1 MKRMNPQRKIRHAP
15 LLAALLISLLAPASR
30 ATTLAECLA
39 AALQEHPGAQAAAL
53 RVEAARHA
61 IDQAR
66 SGWYPTLTAEAAYAR
81 TDQPP
86 QAFSMILNQRRIS
99 FDNDFNNPDDT
110 ENLGIALQL
119 AYPLYTG
126 GARGLQQ
133 NQAVRGESAATRQRD
148 ALLNELIHQVTRA
161 YYGVLQVQALVEVQ
175 TDTAHSLEESLR
187 VASARFDAGSVVQTD
202 VLNLEVRL
210 AEAQENLIRA
220 RNGVELAVAAL
231 NTAIGRDMATAAA
244 ISPQPFQ
251 EFGPPPAAPP
261 AEPDGRPEVQA
272 AEEVAGIRELD
283 WLQSRRTYHPRVNLF
298 GSLDW
303 NSDVSTDFESSYLVG
318 VAAQWD
324 LFTGFRRGATTK
336 QALRNWMAAQADAE
350 AMRNHLRLDL
360 RRAYLEANDA
370 FERLGVANKSIA
382 SAEEALRITRERYEG
397 GAADVTELLTAQ
409 VGLTATRSRAV
420 NAYYDYLIALSNIA
434 RAKGELVPE
443 L

>member
-1 MKRMNPQRKIRHAP
+1 MSHRSAIQTIFLA
-15 LLAALLISLLAPASR
+15 AALLIGALAPASP
-30 ATTLAECLA
+30 ALTLQACID
-39 AALQEHPGAQAAAL
+39 AALEDHPGAQAAAL

-86 QAFSMILNQRRIS
+86 QAFSMILNQRRLS
-99 FDNDFNNPDDT
+99 FEDDFNNPDDT
-110 ENLGIALQL
+110 DNLGVALQL

-126 GARGLQQ
+126 GTRGLQQ
-133 NQAVRGESAATRQRD
+133 SQAAHGESAAARQRD
-148 ALLNELIHQVTRA
+148 ALLNELVHQVTRA
-161 YYGVLQVQALVEVQ
+161 YYGVLQAQALVEVQ
-175 TDTAHSLEESLR
+175 TDTVHSLEESLR
-187 VASARFDAGSVVQTD
+187 VARVRFDAGSVVQTD

-231 NTAIGRDMATAAA
+231 NTAIGRDQATATA
-244 ISPQPFQ
+244 IVPQPFQ
-251 EFGPPPAAPP
+251 ELAPPPAAPP
-261 AEPDGRPEVQA
+261 AEPDRRPEVQA
-272 AEEVAGIRELD
+272 AEEVAAIHELD
-283 WLQSRRTYHPRVNLF
+283 WLRTRRAYQPRVNLF

-318 VAAQWD
+318 VAAQWE
-324 LFTGFRRGATTK
+324 LFTGFRRGATNQ

-350 AMRNHLRLDL
+350 VLRNQLRLDL
-360 RRAYLEANDA
+360 RRAFLEANDA
-370 FERLGVANKSIA
+370 YERLGVANKSIH

-420 NAYYDYLIALSNIA
+420 SAYYDYLIALSNIA
-434 RAKGELVPE
+434 RAQGELVPE